1 MTQTS
6 LISFVQSLF
15 QSASG
20 RLAPPQWLVDE
31 GQQRLVLL
39 LNHVLLQE
47 PEAQARL
54 ARKKG
59 SVIQVSWGVFSLSLL
74 LTPAGLV
81 NVAGAARSPDLV
93 LSLEAQPPWTVA
105 RHVLE
110 GQRPPVQIE
119 GDVQLAA
126 ELAWLS
132 DNLRWDLEEDL
143 ARLIGD
149 IPAHALADAGR
160 KLLVALR
167 PWLAKVVP
175 AASAAAPA
183 SVSAF
188 RAGA

>member
-1 MTQTS
+1 MTHTS
-6 LISFVQSLF
+6 PISFVQSLF
-15 QSASG
+15 RSAADHIS
-20 RLAPPQWLVDE
+20 PPQWLVDE

-39 LNHVLLQE
+39 LNHVLMQE
-47 PEAQARL
+47 SEAQARL

-59 SVIQVSWGVFSLSLL
+59 SVIQVRWGFFSLSLQ

-81 NVAGAARSPDLV
+81 NVADASRSPDLV
-93 LSLEAQPPWTVA
+93 LSLEDQPPWTVA
-105 RHVLE
+105 RQVLQ
-110 GQRPPVQIE
+110 GQRPSVQIE

-143 ARLIGD
+143 ARLLGD

-160 KLLVALR
+160 KLVAALG
-167 PWLAKVVP
+167 PWLAKVMP
-175 AASAAAPA
+175 SPSAAAPT

>member
-1 MTQTS
+1 MTHTS
-6 LISFVQSLF
+6 PISFVQSLF
-15 QSASG
+15 RSTADRIS
-20 RLAPPQWLVDE
+20 PPQWLVDE

-39 LNHVLLQE
+39 LNHVLMQE
-47 PEAQARL
+47 SEAQARL

-59 SVIQVSWGVFSLSLL
+59 SVIQVRWGFFSLSLQI
-74 LTPAGLV
+74 TPAGLV
-81 NVAGAARSPDLV
+81 NVADASRSPDLV
-93 LSLEAQPPWTVA
+93 LSLEDQPPWAVA
-105 RHVLE
+105 RQVLQ

-126 ELAWLS
+126 EVAWLS

-143 ARLIGD
+143 ARLLGD

-160 KLLVALR
+160 KLVAALR

-175 AASAAAPA
+175 ASSAVAPT

>member
-1 MTQTS
+1 MTHTS
-6 LISFVQSLF
+6 PISFVQSLF
-15 QSASG
+15 QSASD
-20 RLAPPQWLVDE
+20 RLQPPQWLVDE
-31 GQQRLVLL
+31 G
-39 LNHVLLQE
+39 
-47 PEAQARL
+47 QARL

-59 SVIQVSWGVFSLSLL
+59 SVIQVRWGAFSLSLQ

-81 NVAGAARSPDLV
+81 NVADASRSPDLV
-93 LSLEAQPPWTVA
+93 LSLEGQPPWAVA
-105 RHVLE
+105 RQVLQ

-143 ARLIGD
+143 ARLLGD

-160 KLLVALR
+160 KLVAALR

-175 AASAAAPA
+175 TSGAVAPA

>member
-1 MTQTS
+1 MTHTS
-6 LISFVQSLF
+6 PISFVQSLF
-15 QSASG
+15 RSAADHIS
-20 RLAPPQWLVDE
+20 PPQWLVDE

-39 LNHVLLQE
+39 LNHVLMQE
-47 PEAQARL
+47 SEAQARL

-59 SVIQVSWGVFSLSLL
+59 SVIQVRWGFFSLSLQI
-74 LTPAGLV
+74 TPAGLV
-81 NVAGAARSPDLV
+81 NVADASRSPDLV
-93 LSLEAQPPWTVA
+93 LSLEDQPPWAVA
-105 RHVLE
+105 RQVLQ

-143 ARLIGD
+143 ARLLGD

-160 KLLVALR
+160 KLVAALG
-167 PWLAKVVP
+167 PWLAKVMP
-175 AASAAAPA
+175 SPSAAAPT

>member
-1 MTQTS
+1 MTHTS
-6 LISFVQSLF
+6 PISFVQSLF
-15 QSASG
+15 RPTSDRIS
-20 RLAPPQWLVDE
+20 PPQWMVDE

-39 LNHVLLQE
+39 LNHVLMQE
-47 PEAQARL
+47 SEAQARL

-59 SVIQVSWGVFSLSLL
+59 SVIQVRWGFFSLSLQI
-74 LTPAGLV
+74 TPAGLV
-81 NVAGAARSPDLV
+81 NVADASRSPDLV
-93 LSLEAQPPWTVA
+93 LSLEDQPPWAVA
-105 RHVLE
+105 RQVLQ

-132 DNLRWDLEEDL
+132 DNLRWDFEEDL
-143 ARLIGD
+143 ARLLGD

-160 KLLVALR
+160 KLVAALR
-167 PWLAKVVP
+167 PWLTKVVP
-175 AASAAAPA
+175 ASSAVAST